1 MVVKQAKK
9 RTDSFIF
16 MVATFAVGYMILMI
30 VILSAV
36 WFNTSVTLEDGAS
49 SILSQSVAVS
59 SYELDEIMQSNEQ
72 ALYTILQDNTNIDA
86 FENGTELERS
96 VASQNMLQIL
106 KKSTQASSGAQ
117 NFFFYDLIGGAYVA
131 VTAPNI
137 AYIDAQA
144 IENRIKDIK
153 DENPGNMPAVWFCE
167 QINGKN
173 YLFRMYKNKKRMLG
187 AFIEVNT
194 LFRTLSNEKVT
205 LALADTDGNLIE
217 IFGDDD
223 LVTDLSLDHDYFDTS
238 YVVTAKWTPDR
249 KVFMTGTGKDNW
261 GFKLFAGLTKAEVYG
276 GFGALQIIIIALVA
290 AAIILLYAIIIYT
303 RRVVYKPLTELL
315 DAMKQIEG
323 GDQDKRLPK
332 EAETIEF
339 RRINNSFNE
348 MMDTIVNLKMKSYE
362 ERIQFDEATLKYVQL
377 QIKPHFFLNALTT
390 IHSMSYQDRNE
401 DIRDYI
407 EKLSQNVR
415 YLFKSGIHTVPLSE
429 EIEHARNFIAMQD
442 MLYPGCVFEFI
453 DIEEELADYPIPQL
467 IVHTILENIYKHAV
481 SVDKLTS
488 ILISAKTEDRG
499 GEQMCHITIEDDGE
513 GYPEEFLKQVESG
526 DVRVQEN
533 GHGVGLWNMKKTLE
547 LMYKRDD
554 LIEFTN
560 KEPHGSSTN
569 IWIPKRAK
577 RQSTVWKL

>member
-137 AYIDAQA
+137 VYIDAQA

-276 GFGALQIIIIALVA
+276 GFGVLQLIIIALVA

-429 EIEHARNFIAMQD
+429 EIEHARNYIAMQD